1 MSIVSEILEIENNN
15 NPSTE
20 YVECELKKR
29 GIEPLRWAIVKI
41 SKDFFTNSNV
51 FEVILNLKN
60 YIVKLGKSLDKS
72 NYIVTVRGSGY
83 KFEVQNEN

>member
-41 SKDFFTNSNV
+41 SKDFFIFFV
-51 FEVILNLKN
+51 A
-60 YIVKLGKSLDKS
+60 YDK
-72 NYIVTVRGSGY
+72 IITL
-83 KFEVQNEN
+83 